1 MPISTTKNPP
11 WYISWVS
18 LHAPA
23 TSVIFQVILFRILL
37 ANDGAPI
44 IYNRQ
49 WTQWNFL
56 FSRKKHEKVTN
67 PLSDGQEHVDFAI
80 FANAY
85 LKVCSRFRDFQSS
98 NKKKAFIGFLLRQ
111 QFWFRSMA
119 RGRPRGQWVYRS
131 NSLGTEE
138 TEGTVS
144 KQASRWRPV
153 YGPKLGS
160 CQTTS

>member
-1 MPISTTKNPP
+1 MMGPQS
-11 WYISWVS
+11 YIIGNELSE
-18 LHAPA
+18 
-23 TSVIFQVILFRILL
+23 IFCLVE
-37 ANDGAPI
+37 
-44 IYNRQ
+44 
-49 WTQWNFL
+49 
-56 FSRKKHEKVTN
+56 KKHEKVTN

-119 RGRPRGQWVYRS
+119 RGRPRGRRVYRR
-131 NSLGTEE
+131 NSLGTEQ

-144 KQASRWRPV
+144 EQASRLRPV

-160 CQTTS
+160 CQTTSKKLWLGNSMRFWRLLKICSEHNFQKTN